1 MTNIIHADEIPSGR
15 ITATINAELVERGV
29 LVTIGTHAYIL
40 DLDTAKDLRD
50 KLKVAIGSVE

>member
-1 MTNIIHADEIPSGR
+1 MNDILHAEKIPSGR

-29 LVTIGTHAYIL
+29 LVTIGTHVYIL
-40 DLDTAKDLRD
+40 DIDAAKDLRD

>member
-1 MTNIIHADEIPSGR
+1 MTDIIHAEETPRGA
-15 ITATINAELVERGV
+15 ITATISAQLVERGV
-29 LVTIGTHAYIL
+29 LVTIGAHAYIL